1 MEVVRPSGSSSDCS
15 GSCSCLQEI
24 LVVAEIVVAF
34 PLDTVRHNSDVAPE
48 AFPCRAA
55 VVESV
60 VAARQMILPK
70 NRRNV

>member
-1 MEVVRPSGSSSDCS
+1 M
-15 GSCSCLQEI
+15 
-24 LVVAEIVVAF
+24 AEIVVAF

-55 VVESV
+55 VVVESV